1 MSVIRLSDNRSLR
14 PLHAVMLALVVMTLG
29 GGYLLLSAPESTTL
43 VDGAIPWHAQ
53 SPLRAVVQ
61 ILCLNY
67 QMPTL
72 NAGEVKNYLLGV
84 GAGLAAL
91 ALAIAIL
98 SRDRS
103 LGEECDPV
111 TPPTAVEERL
121 LADGPLSTR
130 RPAILR
136 TPVFFAQAA
145 ALLYLLWS
153 FASSRWSVA
162 PELSL
167 GATLL
172 LTIFLLWSLSLAQG
186 LSPRAA
192 VIAVNTWI
200 AVASLTAALALWY
213 FYGRNWTI
221 RAKFPFGNPNFLST
235 CLIPGMLLSIAQMI
249 AAFTTPHRVSTA
261 RRILTLLAAIA
272 VLALSAWA
280 FYLTESRG
288 PALGLGAGLLAMA
301 FFALRGRARLAPLAL
316 ALVLLVAGW
325 SYFSARRFEPSP
337 TGRDATLRFRTYTWE
352 YAWRMFRE
360 KPFTGHG
367 QGGYVLAADAYVAG
381 EDALRDPQVFT
392 ARIEHA
398 HNEWLEVLADLGI
411 VGLLLLAALI
421 ALTLRGAM
429 ARLAREP
436 AAGIRW
442 PLIALLA
449 ALVALLV
456 EESFGVGLRVSGV
469 PTAFYTALGLVWA
482 LSAAPEFNL
491 LERFSVARVR
501 RLAAAALAGAV
512 GLITLI
518 LIQQDFRAA
527 RDTYQ
532 TAVALDAEDYDR
544 AAQLALQ
551 ATSRLNPQR
560 ALTNLFRLAEAQ
572 THIAARLS
580 ARGADRAARARAGD
594 LVDVNLMA
602 LADNDRRESERY
614 AAEASRV
621 LNELLVRSPG
631 FLHHGRLEYALN
643 RLLADHAAARQDD
656 AQRRLYLKN
665 ALTALERDIRRLPYD
680 PELAAESVEAAIAAD
695 SPLDLPA
702 LFDRLARP
710 LRHHRLSP
718 EILGL
723 LQRAATHPGYDAFLN
738 QFTVDPQAPA
748 PNAQIRESSVA
759 HARTTDGVSSTA
771 EPLAVSP
778 VPHDTARAVP
788 SVADN
793 STMEMWFPEKLRL
806 VAAAWF
812 LRGDYARAEQALGRA
827 AARYQE
833 QFPNPP
839 FGAASCFAEL
849 ADCQFFHQPDE
860 PGRAARS
867 AEQALALAP
876 QSQLGRQLR
885 ESVRHRM
892 VDYAL
897 AGDDENVAR
906 DRLRLLAAT
915 TVDDDLLDTEVA
927 LRYRRLCES
936 LLRRREGQLLRKPTD
951 ELLPKLLRWSHR
963 AIELNPND
971 PFAHFLA
978 ADLTFH
984 AGDDSAAADHMARAL
999 EAGLPPESALRFL
1012 EMARE
1017 KSPDSATLTALWTR
1031 LNTAKPE
1038 PVQPDGGDSVGPQ
1051 VEKPQ
1056 P

>member
-1 MSVIRLSDNRSLR
+1 MSVIRVSDSPSLR
-14 PLHAVMLALVVMTLG
+14 PLHVVMLALVVMTLG
-29 GGYLLLSAPESTTL
+29 GGYLLLSAAESTTL

-72 NAGEVKNYLLGV
+72 NAGEIKNYLLGV

-91 ALAIAIL
+91 ALAIAVL
-98 SRDRS
+98 SRDRTQ
-103 LGEECDPV
+103 GEENDTVALHVPV
-111 TPPTAVEERL
+111 LERPRADGSFSHDRSAMVRTAAL
-121 LADGPLSTR
+121 LAQG
-130 RPAILR
+130 
-136 TPVFFAQAA
+136 A

-172 LTIFLLWSLSLAQG
+172 LTIFLLWSFVLAHG

-192 VIAVNTWI
+192 AIAAHIWI
-200 AVASLTAALALWY
+200 AVAAVTAALALWY
-213 FYGRNWTI
+213 YYGRNWTI

-235 CLIPGMLLSIAQMI
+235 CLIPGMLLSIAQV
-249 AAFTTPHRVSTA
+249 AATVTTRHRGAAHRTVV
-261 RRILTLLAAIA
+261 LLAALV
-272 VLALSAWA
+272 VLALGAWA

-301 FFALRGRARLAPLAL
+301 FFGLRGRARLAPLAL
-316 ALVLLVAGW
+316 ALVLFVAGW

-337 TGRDATLRFRTYTWE
+337 TGRDATLRFRTYTWD

-360 KPFTGHG
+360 KPLTGHG

-411 VGLLLLAALI
+411 VGLLLFAALL
-421 ALTLRGAM
+421 ALTLRGGM

-436 AAGIRW
+436 AAEIRW

-469 PTAFYTALGLVWA
+469 PTAFYTTLGLVWA
-482 LSAAPEFNL
+482 LSGAPEFNL
-491 LERFSVARVR
+491 LERLSATRVR
-501 RLAAAALAGAV
+501 RLAAAALAGA
-512 GLITLI
+512 GGFLALI
-518 LIQQDFRAA
+518 LTQQDFRAA

-532 TAVALDAEDYDR
+532 TAVALEDEEYDR

-580 ARGADRAARARAGD
+580 ARAADRAARARAGD
-594 LVDVNLMA
+594 LVDVNLVA
-602 LADNDRRESERY
+602 LADEDRRESERY
-614 AAEASRV
+614 AADASRV
-621 LNELLVRSPG
+621 LSELLVRSPG

-665 ALTALERDIRRLPYD
+665 ALTALERDLRRLPYD
-680 PELAAESVEAAIAAD
+680 PELAAESVEAGIAAE

-710 LRHHRLSP
+710 LRHNRLSP
-718 EILGL
+718 EVLGL
-723 LQRAATHPGYDAFLN
+723 VQRAATHPGFETFLQQLEPRSPEVDA
-738 QFTVDPQAPA
+738 DRQA
-748 PNAQIRESSVA
+748 
-759 HARTTDGVSSTA
+759 STA
-771 EPLAVSP
+771 ANGAPEIW
-778 VPHDTARAVP
+778 H
-788 SVADN
+788 
-793 STMEMWFPEKLRL
+793 PEKLRL
-806 VAAAWF
+806 AAAAWF
-812 LRGDYARAEQALGRA
+812 LRGDYARAERVLASA
-827 AARYQE
+827 AALYLA
-833 QFPNPP
+833 QFIDPP
-839 FGAASCFAEL
+839 FGAASCYAEL
-849 ADCQFFHQPDE
+849 ADCRFYHRPDD
-860 PGRAARS
+860 PAAAERS

-876 QSQLGRQLR
+876 RSQPGRQLQ
-885 ESVRHRM
+885 EDVRQRM

-897 AGDDENVAR
+897 AADHEDAAR
-906 DRLRLLAAT
+906 ERLRRLAVA
-915 TVDDDLLDTEVA
+915 TVDEGMLDTEVA
-927 LRYRRLCES
+927 MRYRRLCES

-963 AIELNPND
+963 AIELNPRD
-971 PFAHFLA
+971 PYAHFLA

-984 AGDDSAAADHMARAL
+984 AGDDTATAGHLARAL
-999 EAGLPPESALRFL
+999 EAGLPPESAVRFL

-1017 KSPDSATLTALWTR
+1017 KSPDSAPLTALWTR
-1031 LNTAKPE
+1031 LTTAEPE
-1038 PVQPDGGDSVGPQ
+1038 ARQPLP
-1051 VEKPQ
+1051 
-1056 P
+1056 